1 MNSTM
6 QFPLLVTAAFFC
18 FTASISTQQEYAE
31 QLSAAIQEGD
41 EPPKLVLL
49 GFSCSC
55 MTVLN
60 RSIHSRQ
67 TPCLC
72 GTVNDQSPFE

>member
-1 MNSTM
+1 M

-41 EPPKLVLL
+41 EPSKTCLARFLL
-49 GFSCSC
+49 QLYDCFKSLDPFTANAVAVRYGK
-55 MTVLN
+55 
-60 RSIHSRQ
+60 RSV
-67 TPCLC
+67 T
-72 GTVNDQSPFE
+72 F